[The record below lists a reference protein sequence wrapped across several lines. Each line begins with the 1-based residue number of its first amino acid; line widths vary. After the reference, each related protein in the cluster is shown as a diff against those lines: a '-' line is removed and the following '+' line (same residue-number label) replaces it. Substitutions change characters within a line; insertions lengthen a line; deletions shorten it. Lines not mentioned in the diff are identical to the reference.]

1 MKLLK
6 ISILRQSTFKNKKY
20 NLFKIKT
27 NRDFNPL
34 VIGTKIRRN
43 LIKETK
49 GTKITQAS
57 LFVLNKKSKEKLYHS
72 LNEFTNIEEI
82 SEKTNEIIKNL
93 ERLKIKLVNKNLKK
107 KIICITLTKE
117 NSFFKEIYKTIKISN
132 LNQKIC
138 TIKSHNVEIKLL
150 LKIEKEK
157 GIKFNPIETINFII
171 PKKNNENNSSLFLET
186 IRNDQTFTE
195 LYQSLKLIYNQ
206 QI

>member
-57 LFVLNKKSKEKLYHS
+57 LFVHNKKSKEKLYHS

-93 ERLKIKLVNKNLKK
+93 EKLKIKLVNKNLKK